1 MVSLAEQGKLL
12 ESRSW
17 FVVNFKVINRITF
30 LKIVLLFKSFR
41 IYKKKLFY
49 YVNYFYQSFEFWDIP

>member
-12 ESRSW
+12 ESRYW

-30 LKIVLLFKSFR
+30 LKIVLLFNM
-41 IYKKKLFY
+41 FY